1 MATFTTKKKDVF
13 LMEAY
18 AKFTKDINTL
28 KILNN
33 CRIHL
38 KIITLSDITS
48 ADGKKLIKTQLNGY
62 QSSSFTSKLVW
73 PKQKRPEKKSWEIFK
88 KVNQYIFCHPTSYS
102 LKKPL

>member
-18 AKFTKDINTL
+18 AKFTNDTNTL

-48 ADGKKLIKTQLNGY
+48 ADGKKLIKTQLNG
-62 QSSSFTSKLVW
+62 
-73 PKQKRPEKKSWEIFK
+73 
-88 KVNQYIFCHPTSYS
+88 
-102 LKKPL
+102 